1 MNIMSNFLAIATVT
15 AVIKNILENKLSG
28 AVSGTLKVTTV
39 RPDKLA
45 SNGSEKGVNLYLY
58 MVTPNAALRNAD
70 LPNRNSEGRLVQ
82 RPQVALDLHYLL
94 TFYGDDEALEPQ
106 RLLGS
111 LVRTFHTRPILTR
124 EMIERAITKYSNSS
138 DPSLYLSF
146 SFVQSS
152 NLCDALET
160 VKITPATLSLEEV
173 SKLWS
178 VFFQTPYRLSVAY
191 VASVVLIESEDVS
204 QSFLPVRDRN
214 LYVMPF
220 HQPVIEKVLS
230 AEGSDK
236 LIVAE
241 SKLVIRGK
249 KLRGNI
255 TLVKVN
261 EKEIIPESISETQ
274 ITVSLPSSLSAGVH
288 GLQVVHKMLM
298 GTPQVPH
305 NSVESNLYSFV
316 LHPTITEKITI
327 SKIEGSGGDSRSAN
341 LTIKIK
347 PDVGMKQRVL
357 LFLNSISSGE
367 KVSYTFID
375 AARSIDTNTLKMHIE
390 GVKSANYL
398 VRVQV
403 DGAQSQLTLDTDKNS
418 PTFNQYSS
426 PKVEI
431 P

>member
-1 MNIMSNFLAIATVT
+1 
-15 AVIKNILENKLSG
+15 
-28 AVSGTLKVTTV
+28 
-39 RPDKLA
+39 
-45 SNGSEKGVNLYLY
+45 
-58 MVTPNAALRNAD
+58 
-70 LPNRNSEGRLVQ
+70 
-82 RPQVALDLHYLL
+82 
-94 TFYGDDEALEPQ
+94 
-106 RLLGS
+106 
-111 LVRTFHTRPILTR
+111 
-124 EMIERAITKYSNSS
+124 
-138 DPSLYLSF
+138 
-146 SFVQSS
+146 
-152 NLCDALET
+152 
-160 VKITPATLSLEEV
+160 
-173 SKLWS
+173 
-178 VFFQTPYRLSVAY
+178 
-191 VASVVLIESEDVS
+191 
-204 QSFLPVRDRN
+204 
-214 LYVMPF
+214 
-220 HQPVIEKVLS
+220 
-230 AEGSDK
+230 
-236 LIVAE
+236 
-241 SKLVIRGK
+241 
-249 KLRGNI
+249 
-255 TLVKVN
+255 
-261 EKEIIPESISETQ
+261 
-274 ITVSLPSSLSAGVH
+274 VH